1 MSKFIKAALAS
12 SALVA
17 FAISATAARADTAT
31 ADARANILA
40 QVSVDSDGSNLDFG
54 TIVTSD
60 AASTIEV
67 SAGGTV
73 TCGSGLVCT
82 GTRTAAGFDVSGT
95 TGETVDVTVD
105 KTVTLTNPNGDKM
118 TADLAVSD
126 ATIVLAGSDAFTVGG
141 VLNVG
146 ASQADGAYKGS
157 FNVAVVYQ

>member
-1 MSKFIKAALAS
+1 MSKFMKAALAS

-40 QVSVDSDGSNLDFG
+40 QV
-54 TIVTSD
+54 TSD
-60 AASTIEV
+60 AASTVEV
-67 SAGGTV
+67 SAGGNV

-95 TGETVDVTVD
+95 TGETVDVSVD

-141 VLNVG
+141 ILNVG

-157 FNVAVVYQ
+157 FEVAVVYQ

>member
-54 TIVTSD
+54 TIVTGID
-60 AASTIEV
+60 ASTIAV
-67 SAGGTV
+67 NAAGSANCGT
-73 TCGSGLVCT
+73 GLVCS
-82 GTRTAAGFDVSGT
+82 GTTTAAGFDVSGT
-95 TGETVDVTVD
+95 TGETVDVSVD
-105 KTVTLTNPNGDKM
+105 SSVTLTGPNGTM
-118 TADLAVSD
+118 TAALSASD
-126 ATIVLAGSDAFTVGG
+126 ETIVLDGSDAFSVGG
-141 VLNVG
+141 VLSVG
-146 ASQADGAYKGS
+146 ANQADGAYVGS